1 MTSFILT
8 INGLNDVIN
17 VGKTEQAE
25 VIPHFEV
32 AIPSNYMP

>member
-17 VGKTEQAE
+17 VGKTEQTE